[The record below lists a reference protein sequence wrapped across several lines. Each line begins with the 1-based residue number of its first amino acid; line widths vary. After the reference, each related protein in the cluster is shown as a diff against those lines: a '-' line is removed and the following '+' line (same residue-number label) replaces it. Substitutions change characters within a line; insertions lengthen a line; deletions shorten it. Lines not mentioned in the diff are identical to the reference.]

1 MTDELNDWGA
11 FEFPRDHCEYNA
23 QIVAFRGYAAAAARS
38 ANEAQESVEH
48 SRMLLA
54 QANKRSEEE
63 ASMIREYEGVADRV
77 FKVSVFVAAM
87 SVLILIAT
95 IVNHVA

>member
-11 FEFPRDHCEYNA
+11 FDFTSGHSDYNA
-23 QIVAFRGYAAAAARS
+23 QIVAFRGYAASAARS
-38 ANEAQESVEH
+38 AKDAQEGVEH
-48 SRMLLA
+48 ARMLLA

-63 ASMIREYEGVADRV
+63 TAMIREYECVADRV

-95 IVNHVA
+95 IVNVV